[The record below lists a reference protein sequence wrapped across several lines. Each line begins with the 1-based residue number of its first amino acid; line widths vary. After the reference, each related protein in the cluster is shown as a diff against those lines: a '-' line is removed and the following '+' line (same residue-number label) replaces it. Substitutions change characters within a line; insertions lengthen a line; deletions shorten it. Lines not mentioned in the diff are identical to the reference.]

1 MANLSEPRAPAARV
15 KAICIWLVAVVA
27 AGLTVVAGCSNQSA
41 RPVFPHQHLKVA
53 LRVNPASYYWLD
65 RRPTGLDHSLLQLFA
80 EKRGVR
86 LEIVPTV
93 TAAEAVRLLEQNRV
107 QIAAGALSADASL
120 QERFLLSPPYEHIR
134 QRLIYRHPDT
144 GPTGLNRVAMKDIDI
159 SPHPAHLETLRRA
172 RKKNHDFTKW
182 YLHENTDSHTL
193 IEWVNLGLIR
203 YTLADS
209 NELAATQLFHPYVKA
224 AFDVSGDLP
233 VVWLFRKDAPETL
246 TGAVA
251 GFFSEITAS
260 RELDRLIDVHHPHVQ
275 ELSYAEKLT
284 FRELADR
291 QLPKYSDEFRRV
303 AKLHGL
309 DWKLLAA
316 ISYQESHWNPR
327 AVSPTGVRGLM
338 MLTRDT
344 ARQHGIN
351 DRADPRDSIR
361 GGALHFVAVR
371 NKIADTIPEPD
382 RTWMALAAYNSGY
395 GHLKDAIA
403 LTQRRGGNPG
413 LWVDIAK
420 ALELLQKPEWFR
432 QAQHGKPRGGDT
444 SLYVRNVRNYQRL
457 IDMIEGDITTDTP
470 QPSRLNDLAP
480 ATP

>member
-1 MANLSEPRAPAARV
+1 MKKLL
-15 KAICIWLVAVVA
+15 KAIPNTARLLPLA
-27 AGLTVVAGCSNQSA
+27 AAALLAGCDGGGA
-41 RPVFPHQHLKVA
+41 DPAPLQHLKVA
-53 LRVNPASYYWLD
+53 VRVNPASYYWLD
-65 RRPTGLDHSLLQLFA
+65 HHPTGLDHSLLRLFA

-86 LEIVPTV
+86 LEIVPAV
-93 TAAEAVRLLEQNRV
+93 TAAEAVQLLEENRV
-107 QIAAGALSADASL
+107 QIAAGGLSADESL
-120 QERFLLSPPYEHIR
+120 KERFLLSPPYEHIR
-134 QRLIYRHPDT
+134 QKLIYRYPDT
-144 GPTGLNRVAMKDIDI
+144 GPIGLDRVAMKDIDI
-159 SPHPAHLETLRRA
+159 SPHPGHLETLRLA
-172 RKKNHDFTKW
+172 RKKNHDFTEW

-209 NELAATQLFHPYVKA
+209 NELAATQLFHPYVKT
-224 AFDVSGDLP
+224 AFDVSADLP

-251 GFFSEITAS
+251 DFFSEITGS
-260 RELDRLIDVHHPHVQ
+260 RELDRLIDVHHPHVK

-284 FRELADR
+284 FTELADR
-291 QLPKYSDEFRRV
+291 QLPKYSDEFRRI
-303 AKLHGL
+303 ARLHGL

-344 ARQHGIN
+344 ARQHGIK
-351 DRADPRDSIR
+351 DRSNPRDSIL
-361 GGALHFVAVR
+361 GGALHFLAVR
-371 NKIADTIPEPD
+371 NKVPDTIPEPD

-403 LTQRRGGNPG
+403 LTEQRGGNPG
-413 LWVDIAK
+413 LWVDIEK

-444 SLYVRNVRNYQRL
+444 SLYVRNVRNYRRL
-457 IDMIEGDITTDTP
+457 IDMMEGDITTEIP
-470 QPSRLNDLAP
+470 RPSRLNDLAP
-480 ATP
+480 ATL